1 MAILPAWAPNTSD
14 SFLIFY
20 FGKDCAHLQEGKAS
34 PKGRGSVGSS
44 IHHANSLA
52 EGVRS
57 TLRRNAGSHP
67 DLVHSGGSGVVQP
80 EPAEPA
86 DKVRTVFNC
95 FLTVHAAACTVRRN
109 GVSAMHWCKHKAAA
123 WVTSII
129 ATNQQYLTSEHHCSP
144 LSLWPPTCLQHI
156 LVE

>member
-1 MAILPAWAPNTSD
+1 MTAFV
-14 SFLIFY
+14 FLY

-67 DLVHSGGSGVVQP
+67 DLVHSGGSGVIQP
-80 EPAEPA
+80 ESDGPA

-95 FLTVHAAACTVRRN
+95 FLTVHAAACTVRCN
-109 GVSAMHWCKHKAAA
+109 GVSAPRWCKHKSAA
-123 WVTSII
+123 WVMSFTAEIQQLTTSK
-129 ATNQQYLTSEHHCSP
+129 HHCSLLTLCP
-144 LSLWPPTCLQHI
+144 LTCTFS
-156 LVE
+156 